1 MSDSGD
7 AVFWDVRYEQAIT
20 PWAAGDVQAALR
32 TFAEELPGPPR
43 ALIPG
48 CGSGHEAGFLLE
60 RGWDVLAI
68 DFSSAAI
75 AQARAVLGD
84 RARVLQEADFFTF
97 DDDGKPFDVVY
108 ERAFLCALPPR
119 SWPAYATRAAQLVRP
134 GGVLAGFFFLAET
147 ASGPPFGSSQGALDE
162 LLGDAFEQVA
172 DDQVSDSLPVFAGRE
187 RWQVWRRIDDDHVRP
202 PHDARERPA

>member
-1 MSDSGD
+1 M
-7 AVFWDVRYEQAIT
+7 
-20 PWAAGDVQAALR
+20 
-32 TFAEELPGPPR
+32 
-43 ALIPG
+43 
-48 CGSGHEAGFLLE
+48 
-60 RGWDVLAI
+60 
-68 DFSSAAI
+68 
-75 AQARAVLGD
+75 
-84 RARVLQEADFFTF
+84 LQEADFFTF
-97 DDDGKPFDVVY
+97 AGDGEPFDVVY

-147 ASGPPFGSSQGALDE
+147 ASGPPFGTSQAALDE